1 MDRKSVVE
9 KRQEESHG
17 LLSKNF
23 LNIRDL
29 EAKVQSLQAKDI
41 HMDEKLKLKSE
52 EVLSLFQRTIVK
64 AEDILRKARTL
75 KV

>member
-1 MDRKSVVE
+1 M
-9 KRQEESHG
+9 
-17 LLSKNF
+17 SKNF

>member
-1 MDRKSVVE
+1 M
-9 KRQEESHG
+9 
-17 LLSKNF
+17 
-23 LNIRDL
+23 NIHDL

>member
-1 MDRKSVVE
+1 M
-9 KRQEESHG
+9 
-17 LLSKNF
+17 
-23 LNIRDL
+23 NIRDL
-29 EAKVQSLQAKDI
+29 EAKVQSLQVKDI

-75 KV
+75 KVYTRSVGSYR